1 MLIVVVFF
9 DLDTCPLG
17 IGLRPIHFIRATEKT
32 SSCNDFWLLLKS
44 LH

>member
-17 IGLRPIHFIRATEKT
+17 IGLRPIHFILAEEKT
-32 SSCNDFWLLLKS
+32 SHSNDFWLLFKS